1 MKHLLLTIAIVMLL
15 IGCKDAIVVFDNEA
29 CTEAIAPTNLPQLQN
44 FYSKNWILYQNGD
57 KTDLQLADGAVIMT
71 VRFTTIGTGVVSIK
85 DTNSVRSDSSAYNFE
100 YRFCKTDCNCNLIRI
115 NGSVALSD
123 KYQKIVNQFFQMKMY
138 SAVNI
143 PINNGANSIN
153 ALLLM
158 DEKNYSMTFR

>member
-1 MKHLLLTIAIVMLL
+1 MKHILITIAVVLLL

-29 CTEAIAPTNLPQLQN
+29 CTEAIAPTNLPQLQS
-44 FYSKNWILYQNGD
+44 FYSKDWILYQNGD
-57 KTDLQLADGAVIMT
+57 KTDLQLADEAVIMT
-71 VRFTTIGTGVVSIK
+71 IRFTTNGTGVVTIK
-85 DTNSVRSDSSAYNFE
+85 DTNTVLSDSSLYNFE

-115 NGSVALSD
+115 YGSVVPTD
-123 KYQKIVNQFFQMKMY
+123 KYHTIVYQLFQMKMY